1 MLLPL
6 MQVIVV
12 FLLRIVALGEGLE
25 EIVDSVVAFVTGVT
39 VGVAAITDSLIGNL
53 VEVITLP
60 VESRTDKI
68 QFIPFLNPVTVIMPS
83 LLIATNPGEL
93 TFKEIPCP
101 EV

>member
-1 MLLPL
+1 M
-6 MQVIVV
+6 IVV
-12 FLLRIVALGEGLE
+12 FLLRIEALGEGLE
-25 EIVDSVVAFVTGVT
+25 VILGSVVGFITEVAVGTGAV
-39 VGVAAITDSLIGNL
+39 TDSLIENL
-53 VEVITLP
+53 VEVTTLP
-60 VESRTDKI
+60 VESRIDKI